1 MSDDWVN
8 VARQDEL
15 HAGEYRVVDVDDVEV
30 LVVNVEGDLYAIED
44 VCTHDGAE
52 LSGGEISGD
61 CIVCPRHGAKFCLKT
76 GEALTPPAYEPTETF
91 PVRVNDEGWI
101 QVRDPR
107 WD

>member
-1 MSDDWVN
+1 MSDWTD
-8 VARQDEL
+8 VAKKDEL
-15 HAGEYRVVDVDDVEV
+15 LPGEYRVIDVDDVDI
-30 LVVNVEGDLYAIED
+30 VVFNVEGEFYALED

-52 LSGGEISGD
+52 LSGGEIEDD
-61 CIVCPRHGAKFCLKT
+61 CIVCPRHGAKFCIKT